1 MFTNRVASQAMP
13 KRIEYSR
20 EALKTLASI
29 DRATASRII
38 GKVDLLVSD
47 PRALGN
53 NIRRLRGGEEGR
65 LRLRVGDWRVIY
77 RDGIV
82 LHVIRIAPRGSVYE

>member
-1 MFTNRVASQAMP
+1 MP

-38 GKVDLLVSD
+38 VKVDLLVSD

-53 NIRRLRGGEEGR
+53 NIRRLRGGDGR
-65 LRLRVGDWRVIY
+65 MRLRVGDWRVIY
-77 RDGIV
+77 RDGTV
-82 LHVIRIAPRGSVYE
+82 LHVIRIAPRGSAYE

>member
-1 MFTNRVASQAMP
+1 MP

-38 GKVDLLVSD
+38 TKVDLLVSD

-53 NIRRLRGGEEGR
+53 NIRRLRGGDGQM
-65 LRLRVGDWRVIY
+65 RLRVGDWRVIY
-77 RDGIV
+77 RDGVV